1 MEGANPPSTKIFDAR
16 LGQPPQNLPSGRDSA
31 THPSGYPSQFG
42 SDNSEPRTNGTN
54 QTAYVPRP
62 KRIACVICRKRKL
75 RCDGN
80 KPSCGTCSRLGHDC
94 AYDEVRKK
102 SGPKRGYVKQLEA
115 RLAQVETLLK
125 SQDSP
130 DVLQKSPTPTDS
142 NSQPPTSG
150 GFARDMPY
158 TFSCLNS
165 GVNPQP
171 ASLDL
176 LGDLDSAQI
185 NLPDNNITSGGDFS
199 WEMIGLGLEEPLP
212 AQDVIDELN
221 EIYFQ
226 KIHPAMPILHQPRYY
241 AAMNHAPNQRPP
253 VCLRYIMWA
262 LASSVT
268 NKYQTLHPHFYQR
281 ARKYAELDLMRGLG
295 ESMTTVA
302 HAQTWILTS
311 SYEFRMMFFPRAWMS
326 TGHAMRLAMM
336 LGLHRLDGS
345 GPAVKMCIAPA
356 RDWTEQEERR
366 RTFWTAFCQDRYA
379 SVGTG
384 WPMMVD
390 ERDILTNLPASEEA
404 FINSTMEQTYT
415 LSSVV
420 AGENISTLSALA
432 GLVVIA
438 CIFGRNL
445 HHLHRTTSDDD
456 VRDLNGGFWKRHRAL
471 DNIILNTSL
480 ALPSH
485 LRLPE
490 AINDP
495 GVVFLNLCIHS
506 STICLHQAAIFKAE
520 KNDMPSQIAAEGK
533 RRSIVAADQ
542 ITSIMKMASHTDL
555 TLMNPFVAFCLYVSC
570 RVFLQY
576 LKCRPEDG
584 SVHSSLQFLLAAMN
598 VLTHKIPL
606 AQSFLMQLDADLEGT
621 GLSSKLDTSKFSFGL
636 RYGKNST
643 SANDFCLSLKKLFQA
658 NGEQPPPDSLP
669 GSSSYGHIPGPSSF
683 SSLPNRSKPSA
694 GSVSTGGSDNHA
706 HVADIEQFTLPT
718 DTSFIKSVVMEMDVS
733 EASTSSDRQYLSSD
747 HPTPGTNPSSST
759 SISPRI
765 IDQPSPPVQQ
775 HHRQQAQRSNPNIYA
790 TDLPTSQFDP
800 SLGNNT
806 QTAYANYFTPGNPPP
821 DTPGFENP
829 FAFPVG
835 WNTPRTQPTEQSS
848 TSTAAGLVDQI
859 PNLDN
864 ITWPGGV
871 DTLAWENFPG

>member
-1 MEGANPPSTKIFDAR
+1 MEGTNPPSTKLFDAR
-16 LGQPPQNLPSGRDSA
+16 LGQPPQNLSSGRDSA
-31 THPSGYPSQFG
+31 THQSGAPAQIGNDS
-42 SDNSEPRTNGTN
+42 SPEPRTNGTN

-125 SQDSP
+125 SQDSR
-130 DVLQKSPTPTDS
+130 DVSQKSPAPADSTP
-142 NSQPPTSG
+142 QPPTSG
-150 GFARDMPY
+150 GFTDNVPY
-158 TFSCLNS
+158 TFASPNTT
-165 GVNPQP
+165 GNAHPV
-171 ASLDL
+171 SLDL
-176 LGDLDSAQI
+176 LGDLNSTQI
-185 NLPDNNITSGGDFS
+185 NLPDNHITSGGDFS

-212 AQDVIDELN
+212 AQDAIDELN

-226 KIHPAMPILHQPRYY
+226 KIHPSMPILHQPRYY
-241 AAMNHAPNQRPP
+241 AAMNLAPNMRPP

-268 NKYQTLHPHFYQR
+268 NKYRTLHPHFYQR
-281 ARKYAELDLMRGLG
+281 ARKYAELDQMRGLG
-295 ESMTTVA
+295 ESMATVA

-311 SYEFRMMFFPRAWMS
+311 SYEFRTMFFPRAWMS
-326 TGHAMRLAMM
+326 TGHAMRLALM
-336 LGLHRLDGS
+336 LGLHRVDGS
-345 GPAVKMCIAPA
+345 GPAVKTCIAPA

-366 RTFWTAFCQDRYA
+366 RTFWVVFCQDRYA

-390 ERDILTNLPASEEA
+390 ERDILTNLPASDEA
-404 FINSTMEQTYT
+404 FINSKMQQTYT
-415 LSSVV
+415 LSSVM
-420 AGENISTLSALA
+420 AGENISSLSPLA
-432 GLVVIA
+432 GLVLIA
-438 CIFGRNL
+438 SIFGRNL
-445 HHLHRTTSDDD
+445 HHLHRTTPDGN

-471 DNIILNTSL
+471 DSIILNTSL
-480 ALPSH
+480 TLPSH

-490 AINDP
+490 GINDP
-495 GVVFLNLCIHS
+495 SVVFLNLCIHS

-576 LKCRPEDG
+576 LMCRPDDG

-598 VLTHKIPL
+598 VLKHKNPL
-606 AQSFLMQLDADLEGT
+606 TESFLMQLDADLEGT
-621 GLSSKLDTSKFSFGL
+621 GLGSKMDTSKSSFGL
-636 RYGKNST
+636 RYGQNSSHT
-643 SANDFCLSLKKLFQA
+643 NDYCTSLKSFFHENA
-658 NGEQPPPDSLP
+658 PHPPDGLP
-669 GSSSYGHIPGPSSF
+669 GSSSYEQTTVPPAL
-683 SSLPNRSKPSA
+683 SSLPNRSKPSV
-694 GSVSTGGSDNHA
+694 GSASTGGNDINA
-706 HVADIEQFTLPT
+706 HLADTGQFTLTT
-718 DTSFIKSVVMEMDVS
+718 DTNFIKSMVMEIDVS
-733 EASTSSDRQYLSSD
+733 ETSTTSDRQYLSSD
-747 HPTPGTNPSSST
+747 HPTPGTNPSSSS

-775 HHRQQAQRSNPNIYA
+775 HHHQQAQRSNPNIYV
-790 TDLPTSQFDP
+790 TDLPTSQFEP
-800 SLGNNT
+800 SLDNNT

-821 DTPGFENP
+821 NTPGFENP

-835 WNTPRTQPTEQSS
+835 WNPSRTQPREPSS

-864 ITWPGGV
+864 ITWPSGV
-871 DTLAWENFPG
+871 DTLAWENFQE

>member
-1 MEGANPPSTKIFDAR
+1 MMEGANPHSTEVLDAR
-16 LGQPPQNLPSGRDSA
+16 LGQPPQNLSSGRDSA
-31 THPSGYPSQFG
+31 IHQSGSQMG
-42 SDNSEPRTNGTN
+42 NDSNPEPRTNGTN
-54 QTAYVPRP
+54 QTSYVPRP

-94 AYDEVRKK
+94 SYDEVRKK

-125 SQDSP
+125 SQDSG
-130 DVLQKSPTPTDS
+130 DVLRKSPAPTDS
-142 NSQPPTSG
+142 TPQPPTST
-150 GFARDMPY
+150 GFPNDAPY
-158 TFSCLNS
+158 TFACPNTI
-165 GVNPQP
+165 GNAHPV
-171 ASLDL
+171 SLDL
-176 LGDLDSAQI
+176 LGDLNSTQI
-185 NLPDNNITSGGDFS
+185 NLPDSNITSGGDFS

-226 KIHPAMPILHQPRYY
+226 KIHPSMPILHQPRYY
-241 AAMNHAPNQRPP
+241 AAMNLAPNMRPP

-268 NKYQTLHPHFYQR
+268 NKYRTLHPHFYQR
-281 ARKYAELDLMRGLG
+281 ARKYAELDQMRGLG
-295 ESMTTVA
+295 ESMATVT
-302 HAQTWILTS
+302 HAQTWILMS

-326 TGHAMRLAMM
+326 TGLAMRLALM

-345 GPAVKMCIAPA
+345 GPAVKMCIAPS

-366 RTFWTAFCQDRYA
+366 RTFWVAFCQDRYA

-390 ERDILTNLPASEEA
+390 ERDILTNLPASDEA
-404 FINSTMEQTYT
+404 FVNSTMQRTYT
-415 LSSVV
+415 LSSVM

-432 GLVVIA
+432 GLVLIA

-445 HHLHRTTSDDD
+445 HHLHRVALDDNA
-456 VRDLNGGFWKRHRAL
+456 RDLNGGFWKRHRAL

-490 AINDP
+490 GINDSS
-495 GVVFLNLCIHS
+495 VLFLNLCIHS

-555 TLMNPFVAFCLYVSC
+555 TLMNPFVAFCVYVSC

-576 LKCRPEDG
+576 LKCRPDDG

-598 VLTHKIPL
+598 VLKHKNPL
-606 AQSFLMQLDADLEGT
+606 TESFLMQLDADLEGT
-621 GLSSKLDTSKFSFGL
+621 GLGSKVDTSKFSFGT
-636 RYGKNST
+636 RYGENSSQT
-643 SANDFCLSLKKLFQA
+643 NDYCPSLKSFFQD
-658 NGEQPPPDSLP
+658 NTHQPPDSIP
-669 GSSSYGHIPGPSSF
+669 GSSSYEQTTIPPAL
-683 SSLPNRSKPSA
+683 SSLPNRSKPSV
-694 GSVSTGGSDNHA
+694 GSASTGGNDNHA
-706 HVADIEQFTLPT
+706 HVADIGQFTLPT
-718 DTSFIKSVVMEMDVS
+718 DTNFIKSMVMEMDLS
-733 EASTSSDRQYLSSD
+733 EASTTSDRQYLSSD
-747 HPTPGTNPSSST
+747 HPTPGTNPSSSS
-759 SISPRI
+759 SISPRT

-775 HHRQQAQRSNPNIYA
+775 HHRQQAQGSNPNIYV
-790 TDLPTSQFDP
+790 TDLPTSQFEPNLD
-800 SLGNNT
+800 NNT
-806 QTAYANYFTPGNPPP
+806 QTTYANYFTPGNPPQT
-821 DTPGFENP
+821 TPGFGNL

-835 WNTPRTQPTEQSS
+835 WNPPRTQPREPSS
-848 TSTAAGLVDQI
+848 TTTSAGLVDQI

-871 DTLAWENFPG
+871 DTLAWENFQ